1 MVLFSVHRYFC
12 SFGIRKLD
20 KLFLR
25 GGAPLYPIITA
36 MYSIPFLTFMDPPL
50 KNVLTLMINRNSQE
64 NALNKL

>member
-1 MVLFSVHRYFC
+1 MVLFFVHRYFC

-36 MYSIPFLTFMDPPL
+36 MYSSYDYDHNL
-50 KNVLTLMINRNSQE
+50 NV
-64 NALNKL
+64 